1 MSRQTN
7 IDVSVKTSSAITGI
21 RNLKKAFEQL
31 NETVKQTIGK
41 DETIKVKVDFGGV
54 DINVLKQFSGGLR
67 TLNKQLNEYEANLTK
82 LNQTGTTVNLVQNKI
97 TNNIKKT
104 GEQAD
109 ITKKQI
115 VGYATATATTF
126 RFLSSTAKDLMKL
139 TDSTYA
145 LGVAGQMNLG
155 TIAGLNE
162 EFSKMSANIPVTA
175 LGLSEAVN
183 NLIRTGR
190 SFEESKEIIKQVAML
205 SVATGDNLAE
215 SAQIATKVMV
225 ALDVNASKTTET
237 LNTMHSTAI
246 TTASDMKYLA
256 EAFKNVAGT
265 ASVLV
270 KSSGRSGEE
279 LDKYK
284 QDVLD
289 LTMAMTGSLANLGLS
304 ASNAGTKIKVLFS
317 KLSAGEK
324 SARALFDEAMRV
336 NDIRID
342 GELFNFDKL
351 AEVTRTD
358 LPRAVELMSELYTQ
372 GTLSTN
378 VMQKMFTGRHFME
391 ASNLFLQVNGN
402 VKQFTDSIT
411 KNNDYLT
418 DYYKNMFNINNQFQ
432 QFVNNI
438 KAVNTTA
445 SGSFLDGITGSLALM
460 NQLLTS
466 ANNGDGALPALGKAI
481 LDIGAGT
488 AQIGAL
494 AISVGVLTK
503 GFVLAK
509 TAMLALSSAVIA
521 NPIGAV
527 IAGVATTILLINGE
541 IQKTK
546 KYIFDV
552 NSAGSEMEKKFE
564 NARISL
570 EKSSGLLK
578 RFHATIKEINS
589 EEIISTSSIDIIK
602 GFLSNGSGFMEMLEG
617 FETMN
622 KFDVSA
628 LQKQEQTSM
637 LNNAKKEYDE
647 LLDTRNKLLK
657 AVQDEYNLE
666 VDKTVVH
673 QDFNQR
679 LKRLMAFYVDLNKI
693 NATAEQKSVAM
704 EKKRQEL
711 HINSYNMRLMIS
723 KFEKSYLNEMDKQI
737 DEQMQRVQLL
747 EARVADSINEILNK
761 QTENQKRRG
770 QIIADT
776 TKTQVDMLQRF
787 GKVQIGK
794 NQYAGVEALV
804 ALTKDMSLGSANN
817 TLQQIA
823 NEIESIDLIV
833 AEITKGKDEISTKDK
848 ESLARLKEERA
859 ILETRHANELKNLEY
874 RKQALAGINAQMFK
888 GIEYSNQSK
897 ELMMEILSITASIA
911 EAEKKGQP
919 EKIIAPL
926 RENLAQKKMLLSLI
940 DKESKMKEQAK
951 VKDTTYQIKY
961 KNYLKES
968 LALELESLKIGRTKG
983 EQEILAYNY
992 KLRQFEL
999 DKKIALM
1006 EVEATKAT
1014 LKSLN
1019 MESAMREKINRIT
1032 NVQEGQKFIDEFYA
1046 KNKNVLKGT
1055 TGEAHKNIYEAV
1067 NSYVNALSK
1076 AEGVAQQ
1083 IELLPITT
1091 LRKNL
1096 DELPSLIKASLESL
1110 QGLADSGLTPYNNYG
1125 QKIVD
1130 GMMESFK
1137 DNKDRVF
1144 NAYGIIGD
1152 SISRAI
1158 TENLSEID
1166 VLKALQGNLEG
1177 VTQFIADMKAKLANN
1192 PELANQLTITGDVKK
1207 DYSNVLEFLIEKNK
1221 DLNDLSR
1228 EGVSIEEQ
1236 KLKVIEAQL
1245 SVVKTSGDLLSK
1257 LGQVTGMKGL
1267 SQLGST
1273 LNAIKD
1279 YEVDMSKVNIDW
1291 GEIFA
1296 GSNLQENLSQVFSG
1310 ALAGV
1315 NMGSGVGGLV
1325 GSITGGGQ
1333 SAQAGG
1339 ALGGM
1344 LAGALGLAGGPAGMA
1359 IAAGASLVAG
1369 FFDKNDENKAKDE
1382 KRTKEA
1388 NAIYNA
1394 NTEALQKLSQN
1405 MTSLSGG
1412 VDGLNNTLIS
1422 AFSKIPTID
1431 NIGNVTSAMK
1441 DLYKTME
1448 KTRIFESASYQVVKH
1463 KSGSSGFLGV
1473 GASADRTWTETYS
1486 KSVESLLAEYD
1497 IRKDFD
1503 TMTSSE
1509 IREFAEWV
1517 KKYKKGDS
1525 SNFNVLGEALAE
1537 YAHSLDKME
1546 KNIENFFRDTTM
1558 EAFQGISSLQQE
1570 DLRKQIEDFYKNLG
1584 LTMDKEVQEEI
1595 DKLAEEMS
1603 VMVTI
1608 MHDVRGEFLKSW
1620 RETGM
1625 SAGKVF
1631 LSSMT
1636 PYIDAVL
1643 GNISQLYYDVF
1654 FSGINSQMEKE
1665 FKNLS
1670 EQLVELK
1677 RQGADLDWSKVT
1689 DTLYNS
1695 FDKVLS
1701 NIEKVKGETESF
1713 NQILLELQNQALNA
1727 GLSLS
1732 EIFELGLMS
1741 GTQREVMETFKSVL
1755 TSDDDAVASIGDM
1768 LGQKIGDAMSNKLI
1782 DNLLSDK
1789 VLEFS
1794 SQIDKVMSGN
1804 MGFDSLSEI
1813 ANQSLQIGLMM
1824 ESERL
1829 RLEAIRDMFD
1839 FNSDIEYT
1847 TQNEEIKY
1855 DSGTSQNITQIFN
1868 VATNLEV
1875 SNLVESDSIDRL
1887 ASDLLE
1893 TMIDKLRDKGIVL
1906 S

>member
-1 MSRQTN
+1 M
-7 IDVSVKTSSAITGI
+7 
-21 RNLKKAFEQL
+21 
-31 NETVKQTIGK
+31 
-41 DETIKVKVDFGGV
+41 
-54 DINVLKQFSGGLR
+54 
-67 TLNKQLNEYEANLTK
+67 
-82 LNQTGTTVNLVQNKI
+82 
-97 TNNIKKT
+97 
-104 GEQAD
+104 
-109 ITKKQI
+109 
-115 VGYATATATTF
+115 
-126 RFLSSTAKDLMKL
+126 
-139 TDSTYA
+139 
-145 LGVAGQMNLG
+145 
-155 TIAGLNE
+155 
-162 EFSKMSANIPVTA
+162 
-175 LGLSEAVN
+175 
-183 NLIRTGR
+183 
-190 SFEESKEIIKQVAML
+190 
-205 SVATGDNLAE
+205 
-215 SAQIATKVMV
+215 
-225 ALDVNASKTTET
+225 
-237 LNTMHSTAI
+237 
-246 TTASDMKYLA
+246 
-256 EAFKNVAGT
+256 
-265 ASVLV
+265 
-270 KSSGRSGEE
+270 
-279 LDKYK
+279 
-284 QDVLD
+284 
-289 LTMAMTGSLANLGLS
+289 
-304 ASNAGTKIKVLFS
+304 NAGTKIKVLFS

-402 VKQFTDSIT
+402 VKQFTESIT

-460 NQLLTS
+460 NKLLTS
-466 ANNGDGALPALGKAI
+466 ANNGEGALPALGKAI

-527 IAGVATTILLINGE
+527 IAGVATTVLLINGE

-552 NSAGSEMEKKFE
+552 NSAGSDMEKKFE

-578 RFHATIKEINS
+578 RFHSTIKEINS

-628 LQKQEQTSM
+628 LQKQEQEQTSM
-637 LNNAKKEYDE
+637 LNNAKREYE
-647 LLDTRNKLLK
+647 ALLATRKQLIE
-657 AVQDEYNLE
+657 AVQEEYNLE
-666 VDKTVVH
+666 TDRNVANEDL
-673 QDFNQR
+673 NNR
-679 LKRLMAFYVDLNKI
+679 LKRMMAFYVDLHKI

-711 HINSYNMRLMIS
+711 HINSYNTRLMIS

-747 EARVADSINEILNK
+747 EARVSDSINEILNK

-817 TLQQIA
+817 ALQQITS
-823 NEIESIDLIV
+823 EIESIDLMV
-833 AEITKGKDEISTKDK
+833 AEITKGKEEISTKDK
-848 ESLARLKEERA
+848 ESLARLKEERN

-874 RKQALAGINAQMFK
+874 RKQALAGINSQMFK
-888 GIEYSNQSK
+888 GIEYNNQSK

-919 EKIIAPL
+919 EKVIAPL

-940 DKESKMKEQAK
+940 DKEGKMKAQAK
-951 VKDTTYQIKY
+951 VKEVTYQIKY

-1006 EVEATKAT
+1006 EVEATKST

-1032 NVQEGQKFIDEFYA
+1032 NVQEGQQFIDEFYA

-1055 TGEAHKNIYEAV
+1055 GGEAHKNIYEAV

-1096 DELPSLIKASLESL
+1096 DELPSLIKTSLESL

-1125 QKIVD
+1125 QKVID
-1130 GMMESFK
+1130 GMIESFK
-1137 DNKDRVF
+1137 ENKEKVF
-1144 NAYGIIGD
+1144 NAYGIVGD
-1152 SISRAI
+1152 SISQAI

-1166 VLKALQGNLEG
+1166 VLKALQGNVEG
-1177 VTQFIADMKAKLANN
+1177 INQFMTELKNKLANN
-1192 PELANQLTITGDVKK
+1192 PELAKQLTLTGDIQK
-1207 DYSNVLEFLIEKNK
+1207 DYSNVLEFLIDKNK
-1221 DLNDLSR
+1221 DLNELSR

-1245 SVVKTSGDLLSK
+1245 SVVKASGDLLSR
-1257 LGQVTGMKGL
+1257 LGQITGMEGL

-1279 YEVDMSKVNIDW
+1279 YEVDMSKLNIDW

-1296 GSNLQENLSQVFSG
+1296 GSNLKENLSQALSG

-1315 NMGSGVGGLV
+1315 NMGSGVGSLV
-1325 GSITGGGQ
+1325 GGITGGGQ

-1382 KRTKEA
+1382 KKTKEA

-1412 VDGLNNTLIS
+1412 VDGLNSTLIS

-1448 KTRIFESASYQVVKH
+1448 KTRIFESASYQVTKH
-1463 KSGSSGFLGV
+1463 KSGKSGFLGI
-1473 GASADRTWTETYS
+1473 GATADRTWTETYS
-1486 KSVESLLAEYD
+1486 KSVDALLKEYGIDKSFES
-1497 IRKDFD
+1497 
-1503 TMTSSE
+1503 MTSDE
-1509 IREFAEWV
+1509 IRPFAEWV
-1517 KKYKKGDS
+1517 KKYKQGDS
-1525 SNFNVLGEALAE
+1525 SNFNVLGDALAE

-1546 KNIENFFRDTTM
+1546 TNIENFFRDTTM

-1584 LTMDKEVQEEI
+1584 LTIDKETQKEI
-1595 DKLAEEMS
+1595 DKLAEDMS
-1603 VMVTI
+1603 VMVTV

-1636 PYIDAVL
+1636 PYIDAIL

-1654 FSGINSQMEKE
+1654 FSGVNSRLEKE

-1677 RQGADLDWSKVT
+1677 KQGTDLNWSKVT

-1701 NIEKVKGETESF
+1701 NIIEAKGEADSF
-1713 NQILLELQNQALNA
+1713 NKILLDLQNQALNT

-1741 GTQREVMETFKSVL
+1741 GTQKDVMETFKSAL
-1755 TSDDDAVASIGDM
+1755 TSDEDAISSIGGM

-1794 SQIDKVMSGN
+1794 AQIDKVMSGN
-1804 MGFDSLSEI
+1804 MGFDSLYEV

-1824 ESERL
+1824 ESERR